1 MNLGK
6 VTVKIENNFTVIP
19 NEIIRNKDIASST
32 KNILLTMLSLP
43 RDWNFSISGLVSCV
57 REGAETIRK
66 ALVELEKIG
75 YITRTRERKE
85 NGTLGGMMYTVYQYP
100 VSKAENTYKKNF
112 ADQNVKKPTLEENPQ
127 LNKDYKTNKE
137 NKGIYVSPFIP
148 LTEKQEEDVQYDT
161 DKESNP
167 DHMKQNNSDQ
177 KKKRPPYNYT
187 LSQIKGFLRWKIP
200 ELMAKEFPD
209 ETENHA
215 NFLTETITGFYAN
228 YMAYQGKRHPIMSD
242 SAYIKILGKFLNP
255 IEEIKSI
262 GKQFCSDI
270 YMQMMEMFF
279 RTNYGEISGNTTDY
293 HLPYFLS
300 PAIQERLYSKVIYPC
315 NQNSPFWVKRDEF
328 IERRRLEYAESQRL
342 DCQST

>member
-19 NEIIRNKDIASST
+19 NEIIRNKDITSST

-100 VSKAENTYKKNF
+100 VSEAENTYQKNF
-112 ADQNVKKPTLEENPQ
+112 ADQNVKKPTLEENAQ
-127 LNKDYKTNKE
+127 LNKDYKTNTE
-137 NKGIYVSPFIP
+137 NKDIYVSPFIP
-148 LTEKQEEDVQYDT
+148 LTERQEEDVQYDT
-161 DKESNP
+161 NKEFNP
-167 DHMKQNNSDQ
+167 DYRERSSFDQ

-200 ELMAKEFPD
+200 ELIAKEFPD
-209 ETENHA
+209 ETENHV
-215 NFLTETITGFYAN
+215 NFLIEAITGFYEN

-242 SAYIKILGKFLNP
+242 STYIKILEKFLNP
-255 IEEIKSI
+255 IEEIRNI

-270 YMQMMEMFF
+270 YTQMMEMFF

-300 PAIQERLYSKVIYPC
+300 PVIQERLYSKVIYPC
-315 NQNSPFWVKRDEF
+315 NQNSPFWVERDEF
-328 IERRRLEYAESQRL
+328 IERKRLEYAESLKL
-342 DCQST
+342 DCQPI